1 MTGIILWAQGPHNTK
16 NYYQETNGKSGK
28 ALKTAFHNVIF
39 KSAHVDSYNLI
50 WEIYKTADKRPD
62 GTVYDIYSNITHYIV
77 GGDYQGGKVKQEG
90 NGYNRE
96 HTVPKSWFHKAEPM
110 VNDAFHILPSDSYIN
125 TRRSTYPYGETK
137 GDKYKSANEY
147 SKLGTC
153 TTAGYSGTVF
163 EPNNEYKGDLA
174 RIYFYMATCY
184 EHNIDTWDSPVMAH
198 DAYRPF
204 VDWQMKMLLRWAK
217 QDPVS
222 QREVDR
228 NEAVAKIQ
236 GNRNPFVDYPG
247 LEDYIWGDSVQVPFS
262 YDHYLHGGKTID
274 PSPEPEPEIK
284 PAPPAKDGIILNEPF
299 NKGKGK
305 FTTENKKLPKG
316 RRYIWSKFG
325 KEDATCIKATAYI
338 KKKNNAAES
347 WLISPMMDLTPYADV
362 QLNFKQTTNYL
373 KEHKDKAN
381 ELMSVKVCENGS
393 NQWENLPVTIPTNEN
408 WHFVSTSVSLKQY
421 TGKNIKIAFVYKSTT
436 ACAPTWEIKDLQVVG
451 QAKTNNIITIGAKNN
466 CLDTSKP
473 MYNLQGQRVNAFYRG
488 VVIQNGRKYII
499 K

>member
-16 NYYQETNGKSGK
+16 TYYQETNGKSGK
-28 ALKTAFHNVIF
+28 TLKTAFHHVIS
-39 KSAHVDSYNLI
+39 KSAHVGSYGLI

-62 GTVYDIYSNITHYIV
+62 GSVYDIYSNITHYEV
-77 GGDYQGGKVKQEG
+77 GGAYQGGKVKQEG

-96 HTVPKSWFHKAEPM
+96 HTVPKSWFQRKEPM

-137 GDKYKSANEY
+137 GETYKSANEY

-153 TTAGYSGTVF
+153 TTAGYSDIVF
-163 EPNNEYKGDLA
+163 EPNDEYKGDLA

-184 EHNIDTWDSPVMAH
+184 ENNIDTWKSPVMAH

-262 YDHYLHGGKTID
+262 YDHYLHGGKTIE
-274 PSPEPEPEIK
+274 PSPTPKPEIK
-284 PAPPAKDGIILNEPF
+284 PAPPAKDGIILDEPF
-299 NKGKGK
+299 NSGKGQ
-305 FTTENKKLPKG
+305 FTTEYKKLPKG
-316 RRYIWSKFG
+316 RTYIWSKYG
-325 KEDATCIKATAYI
+325 KGKTVCIKATAFI
-338 KKKNNAAES
+338 KKKNKEAEG
-347 WLISPMMDLTPYADV
+347 WLISPSMDLSPYTDV
-362 QLNFKQTTNYL
+362 QLNFEQTTNYL
-373 KEHKDKAN
+373 KQHKDKVHN
-381 ELMSVKVCENGS
+381 FMQVKVCENNS
-393 NQWENLPVTIPTNEN
+393 NQWQDLPVTIPTNEN
-408 WHFVSTSVSLKQY
+408 WNFVPTTISLKQY
-421 TGKNIKIAFVYKSTT
+421 VGKQIKIAFVYKSTT
-436 ACAPTWEIKDLQVVG
+436 KCAPTWEIKNLQVVG
-451 QAKTNNIITIGAKNN
+451 EVKTNNITHIRAAYHY
-466 CLDTSKP
+466 LDISKP
-473 MYNLQGQRVNAFYRG
+473 MYNLQGQRVNRYYRG
-488 VVIQNGRKYII
+488 VVIQNGRKYIL